1 MNQKT
6 KTLTEIAMTVALA
19 VICSFIKVW
28 EMPQGG
34 SVSLTMIPLFILA
47 YRRGAFSAIIA
58 GGIYG
63 LLSALLAGVL
73 YHPMSLLL
81 DYVIAFGLLGLSG
94 LFPKKA
100 WGVAFGTTVGVIGRF
115 ISSYLSGAILFA
127 EYAPVGQSPWLY
139 SFIYQITYLLP
150 ELLITLAVMMLLYA
164 KAKKFLFGLLP

>member
-6 KTLTEIAMTVALA
+6 KILTEIAMTVALA

-47 YRRGAFSAIIA
+47 FRRGAFPSIIA
-58 GGIYG
+58 GAIYG

-81 DYVIAFGLLGLSG
+81 DYILAFGLLGLG
-94 LFPKKA
+94 GFFPKKA
-100 WGVAFGTTVGVIGRF
+100 WGVVCGTTIGVIGRF

-139 SFIYQITYLLP
+139 SFIYQATYLAP
-150 ELLITLAVMMLLYA
+150 ELLITLAVILLLYG
-164 KAKKFLFGLLP
+164 KSKHFLFGN